1 MKQGTVRRR
10 FSVFALAQ
18 LLWSAACF
26 FVFCWVELDTLPL
39 VACAMLGYLPLGWA
53 SARWTGWGR
62 PDVGTGLGAVLLP
75 AGIAWAWAGTT
86 AVLLFGT
93 AAPAAVSAAALL
105 GLPALVLASPS
116 LLLVVYMMDQMA
128 WSLPNGGGAR
138 FGLWLAGAI
147 LLAGL
152 LPPLLFFLGSLLG
165 AGRTEEN
172 SVSGS

>member
-26 FVFCWVELDTLPL
+26 FVFCWVALDTLPL
-39 VACAMLGYLPLGWA
+39 VAC
-53 SARWTGWGR
+53 
-62 PDVGTGLGAVLLP
+62 
-75 AGIAWAWAGTT
+75 
-86 AVLLFGT
+86 
-93 AAPAAVSAAALL
+93 ALL